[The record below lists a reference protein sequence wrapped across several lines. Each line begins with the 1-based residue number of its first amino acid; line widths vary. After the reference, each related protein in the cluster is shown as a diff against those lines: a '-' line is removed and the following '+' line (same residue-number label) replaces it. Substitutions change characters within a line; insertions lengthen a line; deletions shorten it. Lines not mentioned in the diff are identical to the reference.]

1 MRDVSLQ
8 QVEQLVK
15 VLEFLTPRQ
24 RTVFVKTMNKEQMH
38 VFEVACFNLATN
50 HRGLSKKQVA
60 ILKKYKRTVEVVASK
75 NYSLSDKRKTTQKG
89 GFVGA
94 LLPILGTVLTSFLTK

>member
-24 RTVFVKTMNKEQMH
+24 RTFFVRTMNKEQMH

-50 HRGLSKKQVA
+50 HQGLSKKQVA
-60 ILKKYKRTVEVVASK
+60 ILKKYKRAVEVIASK
-75 NYSLSDKRKTTQKG
+75 NYSLTEKRGTTQRG
-89 GFVGA
+89 GFIGA

>member
-24 RTVFVKTMNKEQMH
+24 RTFFVRTMNKEQMH
-38 VFEVACFNLATN
+38 VFEVACFNLTTN
-50 HRGLSKKQVA
+50 HQGLSKKQVA
-60 ILKKYKRTVEVVASK
+60 ILKKYKRAVEVIASK
-75 NYSLSDKRKTTQKG
+75 NYSLTGNVEQLKQEVSLVHCCQSL
-89 GFVGA
+89 V
-94 LLPILGTVLTSFLTK
+94 PY